1 MGFKARSAD
10 HRHLATS
17 GSKPPRL
24 KHQQG
29 AQKQDFD
36 AKLRLILD
44 DRTRMHRLLML
55 EKKRRGL
62 SAESL
67 VFVGTKNLA
76 NYYWC
81 AMQAVLISRKRS
93 EEEMFFSAYI
103 KDRLRYSFE
112 LGFIDSLPEDDEAIL
127 SIGDT
132 ISLADIESLLKR
144 RSDVPIEKD
153 ASFSLDERIDMLE
166 AWEKEQGTQSPF
178 WHGEEAEVFVAE
190 KYPTIRWNFARGG
203 YVIVGIPDGLT
214 EDFVYEFKMVGKS
227 HFGKFSRPVAR
238 AQANLYGHFYR
249 RPRRRLQFFLRD
261 VRRVE
266 TEEGPVEIEHANATL
281 TKFRAADAGEQP
293 LPPRP
298 WKCKTCPDYI
308 KEQCPI
314 RQD

>member
-1 MGFKARSAD
+1 MGFKARSTD

-17 GSKPPRL
+17 GGKPPRP
-24 KHQQG
+24 KHQQR
-29 AQKQDFD
+29 ARKQDFD
-36 AKLRLILD
+36 AELRLILD
-44 DRTRMHRLLML
+44 DRTRMHHLLTL

-62 SAESL
+62 GAESL
-67 VFVGTKNLA
+67 VFVGTRNLA

-93 EEEMFFSAYI
+93 EEEMFFSVYI
-103 KDRLRYSFE
+103 EDRLRYSFE
-112 LGFIDSLPEDDEAIL
+112 LGFIDSLPEGDGAIL
-127 SIGDT
+127 HIGDT

-144 RSDVPIEKD
+144 RPDALIEKD
-153 ASFSLDERIDMLE
+153 ASFSLDERIDMFKV
-166 AWEKEQGTQSPF
+166 WEKEQGSQSPF
-178 WHGEEAEVFVAE
+178 RRGEEAEAFVAE

-203 YVIVGIPDGLT
+203 YVIIGIPDGLT
-214 EDFVYEFKMVGKS
+214 EDFVYEFKMVGKAA
-227 HFGKFSRPVAR
+227 FAKFSRPVAR
-238 AQANLYGHFYR
+238 AQANLYGYFYH

-281 TKFRAADAGEQP
+281 AKFRAADAGEQP
-293 LPPRP
+293 LPPKP
-298 WKCKTCPDYI
+298 WKCKTCPDDI